1 MAKRIP
7 DLVKGSEDTLLKA
20 ERGNELIGTVNALAS
35 MTFQPANAATLD
47 VGPEGGA
54 VMKFN
59 MDAFGG
65 GGGGTP
71 VGNIEDVVRQVLGT
85 ATVLVQCDSPGVF
98 TISFGIPPAPPP

>member
-1 MAKRIP
+1 MGKRIP

-20 ERGNELIGTVNALAS
+20 ERGNELIGTVNALAN
-35 MTFQPANAATLD
+35 MTFQPPNAATLD
-47 VGPEGGA
+47 VGQDGGA
-54 VMKFN
+54 VIKFN

-85 ATVLVQCDSPGVF
+85 ATVGIQCDSPGVF
-98 TISFGIPPAPPP
+98 TITFSIPPAPPP